1 MSFINERT
9 SARNKSSDDER
20 VTRHRHRPETA
31 KPNPTN
37 EREFLRREQ
46 IRRLSDSRLAQLR
59 RELPEVQRDLDAEAR
74 RRRSKSAEKFHKGQ
88 TFHEGR
94 IRFWRQCPICHDRA
108 CRSQNCR
115 DAKRRIA
122 RGRR

>member
-74 RRRSKSAEKFHKGQ
+74 RRRSESAEN
-88 TFHEGR
+88 FHEGQTR
-94 IRFWRQCPICHDRA
+94 VWRPCPICHDRA